1 MREEYVERTMH
12 KYENRDICPE
22 EFVNK
27 SKNLLSSTS
36 LSYCGKGAVVGVVTW
51 EQSSILYKHCHSF
64 QDKSNEELD
73 VNKVPGTTQPPVE
86 NTADAHNKYIF

>member
-36 LSYCGKGAVVGVVTW
+36 LSYCGKGAVVGVVT
-51 EQSSILYKHCHSF
+51 
-64 QDKSNEELD
+64 
-73 VNKVPGTTQPPVE
+73 
-86 NTADAHNKYIF
+86 